1 MQPVLKHR
9 SAFIQVVLGIIL
21 VVFILLIFFGCTRW
35 GSKHIDP
42 APSPTV
48 SGTSKALIDGA
59 DARRLVA
66 TGALLVDVRTPDEY
80 NSAHIEGA
88 LNIPVQ
94 QLASRTIELGD
105 PERTIVVYCGTGR
118 RSSQAAEILNAAG
131 FRTVHNL
138 GAMSR
143 W

>member
-66 TGALLVDVRTPDEY
+66 TGALLVDVRTPSR
-80 NSAHIEGA
+80 NHFHIGE
-88 LNIPVQ
+88 
-94 QLASRTIELGD
+94 SRRCHDRPARHRL
-105 PERTIVVYCGTGR
+105 R
-118 RSSQAAEILNAAG
+118 RATDDA
-131 FRTVHNL
+131 
-138 GAMSR
+138 
-143 W
+143 